1 MEAREPLTEHEADA
15 YLRVEDDAIDPPGGI
30 PDGWHFHQLNVH
42 AHYDPHENDT
52 SELWKAAAEYKRTD
66 RKNGT
71 RRLVGSGPTLLDAL
85 DALHARI
92 HDPLSERYRHSK
104 GGWDTQWKPGRPK
117 E

>member
-1 MEAREPLTEHEADA
+1 MDAREPVTEYEANA

-30 PDGWHFHQLNVH
+30 PDGWYFHQLDVR
-42 AHYDPHENDT
+42 AHYDPHENPT
-52 SELWKAAAEYKRTD
+52 NELWKAAAEYKRTD